1 MRIETDADVTTAV
14 LEAMSRTPDPRI
26 REVTQAL
33 VRHLHA
39 FVREIRPSEQE
50 FEQGLEYLARI
61 GQAMSPTHNE
71 AVLTSDVLGI
81 STLVCLLNNG
91 QGGATETAAALLGPF
106 WRDNS
111 PLTADGGS
119 MIRGETHGP
128 RLMAHCAVLA
138 GGQPVADAR
147 VDVWHSSIDGFYEN
161 QVEDAPAM
169 NLRGQLRTDAQ
180 GRFSFFT
187 ALPAGYPIPTHGP
200 SGDMLRAQLRHPM
213 RPAHLHFLIH
223 KDGFKT
229 LVTQV
234 FIDSDPHL
242 DSDVVFGVTSALI
255 GDYRKS
261 EKPAPDGSGEEFYEL
276 DYAFHLEPGEARLP
290 APPIA

>member
-1 MRIETDADVTTAV
+1 MRIETEADVTTAV
-14 LEAMSRTPDPRI
+14 LEAMSHTPDPRL

-39 FVREIRPSEQE
+39 FIREVKPTEPE
-50 FEQGLEYLARI
+50 FEQGLEFLARI

-119 MIRGETHGP
+119 MIRGETRGP
-128 RLMAHCAVLA
+128 RLMARCRVLA
-138 GGQPVADAR
+138 GGAPVADAR
-147 VDVWHSSIDGFYEN
+147 VDVWHSSIEGFYEN
-161 QVEDAPAM
+161 QVENAPEM
-169 NLRGQLRTDAQ
+169 NLRGQFRTDAD
-180 GRFSFFT
+180 GRFSFLT

-223 KDGFKT
+223 KEGFKT

-255 GDYRKS
+255 GDYRAS
-261 EKPAPDGSGEEFYEL
+261 DKPAPDGSGEDLYEL

-290 APPIA
+290 VPPIA